1 MSPGSGE
8 LPEDH
13 ADLES
18 LLGELLALRAEIV
31 ANPVRSQ
38 ALCAAVHPDHR
49 RSAVNLL
56 HYLALRRRDLRA
68 MQLRL
73 ARMGLSSLGRA
84 ESNVLASVDAV
95 LRVLHR
101 LVRREWMPAPPDV
114 PPVDFDQGAAHLA
127 AHATALLGRPPPG
140 RPVRIMVTMPGEA
153 ADDEHLV
160 HALLEQGMDCMRIN
174 CAHDDAATWARMIG
188 HLREAE
194 RKLGRNCRVFMDLGG
209 PKLRT
214 GPLAPGPAV
223 TRVRPLR
230 DAFGRVTA
238 PARLW
243 FTRIDAPQP
252 ALTPAGASLLVAADW
267 LARLQADDEVT
278 FTDARDA
285 HRACRVI
292 EVNERG
298 VWAEITQTAYLVP
311 AIRLRHVPN
320 DGTRP
325 AAETP
330 LGPLPPR
337 DNVLTLHK
345 GDLLVVTRDR
355 QPGHPATRDSA
366 GNLLTPATI
375 GCTLPEAFDYAHPG
389 ESIWFDDGKI
399 GGVIEHVDAAQV
411 RVRITQDHVKPLRLR
426 ADKGIN
432 LPDTELRIAA
442 LTPKD
447 IEDLNFIAMHAD
459 IVGLSFANSAPD
471 VLALQQHLAGLGSRR
486 PSIVLKIE
494 TRRGFEAL
502 PEMLLAAL
510 RSPQCGV
517 MIARGDLAVE
527 CGFER
532 LAEVQEEILWLCE
545 AAHVPVIWATQVLE
559 TLAREGR
566 PSRAEISDAAMG
578 LRAECVMLNKGPYI
592 VNAVRTLDDILR
604 RMHAHQEKK
613 RALLR
618 ALRLADHLPAAVHD
632 TWSP

>member
-1 MSPGSGE
+1 MNADHGE
-8 LPEDH
+8 LPAEN
-13 ADLES
+13 ADLDG
-18 LLGELLALRAEIV
+18 LLAELLAIRTDILASAARA
-31 ANPVRSQ
+31 Q
-38 ALCAAVHPDHR
+38 ALCCTVHPDHQE
-49 RSAVNLL
+49 SARNLL

-68 MQLRL
+68 LQLRL
-73 ARMGLSSLGRA
+73 AKMGLSSLGRA
-84 ESNVLASVDAV
+84 ESNVLASVGAV

-101 LVRREWMPAPPDV
+101 LAQRAWAPDPPAAQL
-114 PPVDFDQGAAHLA
+114 VDFDQGAAHLV
-127 AHATALLGRPPPG
+127 AHAAALLGPVAPE
-140 RPVRIMVTMPGEA
+140 RPVRIMVTMPSEA
-153 ADDEHLV
+153 ADDGRLV

-174 CAHDDAATWARMIG
+174 CAHDDVTAWKRMID

-194 RKLGRNCRVFMDLGG
+194 RKLGRSCRVFMDLGG

-214 GPLAPGPAV
+214 GPLTPGPAV
-223 TRVRPLR
+223 VRVHPVR
-230 DAFGRVTA
+230 DACGRVAA
-238 PARLW
+238 PARIW

-252 ALTPAGASLLVAADW
+252 APSPAGASLPVAADW
-267 LARLQADDEVT
+267 LSGLRPGDRVT

-285 HRACRVI
+285 HRACSVV
-292 EVNERG
+292 EVSSHG
-298 VWAEITQTAYLVP
+298 VWAEATETAYLVP
-311 AIRLRHVPN
+311 GIALQHA
-320 DGTRP
+320 P
-325 AAETP
+325 AGNAVAASETP
-330 LGPLPPR
+330 VGALPPR
-337 DNVLTLHK
+337 GSALTLQK

-355 QPGHPATRDSA
+355 QPGHPATHDSA

-375 GCTLPEAFDYAHPG
+375 GCTLPEAFDHAHPG
-389 ESIWFDDGKI
+389 EPIWFDDGKI
-399 GGVIEHVDAAQV
+399 GGVIERVDATQV
-411 RVRITQDHVKPLRLR
+411 HVRITQDHIRPLKLR

-447 IEDLNFIAMHAD
+447 IEDLPFIAAQAD
-459 IVGLSFANSAPD
+459 IVGLSFANSAAD
-471 VLALQQHLAGLGSRR
+471 VLALQQHLADLGSRR
-486 PSIVLKIE
+486 PAIVLKVE

-510 RSPQCGV
+510 RAAQCGV

-604 RMHAHQEKK
+604 RMHAHQAKK
-613 RALLR
+613 RAMLR
-618 ALRLADHLPAAVHD
+618 ALRLAERPPVDAPGA
-632 TWSP
+632 